1 MPISA
6 VATGVSVAPTICA
19 REPGAVTSG
28 VSPTGPENGK
38 TAHADVILIVV
49 SVLNLSCEEYWLKK
63 GEAWLS
69 LG

>member
-1 MPISA
+1 MPMLR
-6 VATGVSVAPTICA
+6 VATGDSMAAAISAMVAGAFTSEGLPNG
-19 REPGAVTSG
+19 RE
-28 VSPTGPENGK
+28 NQK
-38 TAHADVILIVV
+38 TPLADVILIVV